1 MQIAKK
7 LGCTRKGS
15 HLTEKLVVPSRTGI
29 AGAWDIVSQQ
39 TGHELVTTH
48 PDKAMDGVHWCP
60 HPDVVQCTRPRQR
73 VEVVRVHQRPV
84 EIEEHASPA
93 LVHWHSL
100 RARGRPSRPN
110 SPPPGLYKTRIPSA
124 QRWRR
129 QNPSS
134 RRTRTPWSLAM
145 SPPSWSQDRGPAWST
160 TSETSSP
167 RLRCDGDPRGLAS
180 VRSSRIISRPVAG
193 SLLLAMTRSAV
204 RRDASSGGRRRH
216 SWP

>member
-7 LGCTRKGS
+7 LGRTRKGS

-84 EIEEHASPA
+84 EIEEHAGPA

-110 SPPPGLYKTRIPSA
+110 SPPPGLYRTRIASA

-134 RRTRTPWSLAM
+134 RRTRTPWSLVVPGNATAQLVTGPWASVVDHIRDLVAKAQM
-145 SPPSWSQDRGPAWST
+145 RRRPSGPGKCPIISDHLEAGCG
-160 TSETSSP
+160 ESSP
-167 RLRCDGDPRGLAS
+167 GHDP
-180 VRSSRIISRPVAG
+180 VSRPK
-193 SLLLAMTRSAV
+193 
-204 RRDASSGGRRRH
+204 RRLIR
-216 SWP
+216 W